1 MINDG
6 LSHEVMATLMTFIN
20 GLEQKHHIFV
30 ELASGVPLAHL
41 VDSFHDDLIDYLA
54 GISADQGNPLVN
66 EESFLSELNF
76 NGLDHLDSS
85 HNIVKPG
92 FLRLLAAALVHQN
105 ECLNVP
111 LELCGHVEA
120 SSD

>member
-1 MINDG
+1 MVNDSF
-6 LSHEVMATLMTFIN
+6 SHEVVTTLMTFIN

-30 ELASGVPLAHL
+30 ELTSGVPLAHL
-41 VDSFHDDLIDYLA
+41 VDSFHNDLIDYLT

-111 LELCGHVEA
+111 LELCGHVET